1 MHIKVK
7 GVNNHLVFVLDDRQE
22 FNCLMNELE
31 SLLESPLLK
40 NDGYYPK
47 AFFDFESRI
56 LTIHELLKLLDLL
69 FEKQVLLFDG
79 VNMIRK
85 EHTNKIKVINKTI
98 HSGEVLE
105 VNQDTLII
113 GQINPGAIVRFTG
126 KLYVMG
132 RVSGLVEGLNARCKI
147 SGLYFK
153 DAHIRINGISRQ
165 SYTSYELTM
174 LYYKDN
180 EIFLDK
186 GDMVYV

>member
-1 MHIKVK
+1 MIK
-7 GVNNHLVFVLDDRQE
+7 
-22 FNCLMNELE
+22 
-31 SLLESPLLK
+31 
-40 NDGYYPK
+40 
-47 AFFDFESRI
+47 
-56 LTIHELLKLLDLL
+56 
-69 FEKQVLLFDG
+69 
-79 VNMIRK
+79 K
-85 EHTNKIKVINKTI
+85 EHQNKIKVINKTI

-105 VNQDTLII
+105 INQDTLII

-132 RVSGLVEGLNARCKI
+132 RVSGLVEGLNARSKV

-165 SYTSYELTM
+165 NYTSYELTM